1 MLSESV
7 TLGYFI
13 ALGQKCKLEGN
24 ELLEW
29 AESKLAE
36 AEPNVRQ
43 QVERDERPADMALAR
58 AKIESESEDPKN

>member
-1 MLSESV
+1 MVSESV

-36 AEPNVRQ
+36 AEAKVRQ
-43 QVERDERPADMALAR
+43 QVERDERAADRALAR
-58 AKIESESEDPKN
+58 A